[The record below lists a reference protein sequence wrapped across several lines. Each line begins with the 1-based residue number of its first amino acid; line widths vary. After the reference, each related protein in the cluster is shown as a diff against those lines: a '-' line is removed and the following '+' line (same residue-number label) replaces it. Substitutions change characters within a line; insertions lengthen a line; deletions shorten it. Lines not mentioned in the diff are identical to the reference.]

1 MVPKIHVLC
10 EDMEKKFRFQ
20 KNPNVNSIS
29 CRIENS
35 SLNFVAGHFI
45 LLHTQRAI
53 EHPKNIGYSY
63 NLIFF
68 APLHSKWWWN
78 AVCIPI
84 SVCKILQ
91 VNFIS
96 NNTIIFSSSWSID
109 VWFVRL
115 IGAPN
120 KLWWKK
126 RRMDDG
132 YQANG
137 YTIAGTEYSHRSQSH
152 RHFLIDG
159 WCKTWHCLS

>member
-1 MVPKIHVLC
+1 MYRGSFSIQKILAHSARLIPIIWY
-10 EDMEKKFRFQ
+10 FS
-20 KNPNVNSIS
+20 P
-29 CRIENS
+29 
-35 SLNFVAGHFI
+35 LFI
-45 LLHTQRAI
+45 Q
-53 EHPKNIGYSY
+53 NDQ
-63 NLIFF
+63 
-68 APLHSKWWWN
+68 WWWN
-78 AVCIPI
+78 SVCIPI
-84 SVCKILQ
+84 GVCKILQ

-137 YTIAGTEYSHRSQSH
+137 YTIAGTEYSHCSQSH

-159 WCKTWHCLS
+159 WCKTYIVCLSEWLRSTVG

>member
-1 MVPKIHVLC
+1 MVPKIHVLF

-35 SLNFVAGHFI
+35 SLNFVADHFI

-53 EHPKNIGYSY
+53 EHPKNIGYFY

-115 IGAPN
+115 IGAQTN
-120 KLWWKK
+120 FDRKEWMMAIKQ
-126 RRMDDG
+126 MAT
-132 YQANG
+132 Q
-137 YTIAGTEYSHRSQSH
+137 
-152 RHFLIDG
+152 
-159 WCKTWHCLS
+159 